1 MTCGI
6 MVASTPTWYIHV
18 HEAPDTNQKEIAH
31 RLKRNK
37 NVVIAEPKGNPLL
50 NDVSF
55 ERRASKFPENKWL
68 C

>member
-6 MVASTPTWYIHV
+6 MVVSTPTWYIHV

-37 NVVIAEPKGNPLL
+37 NVVIA
-50 NDVSF
+50 
-55 ERRASKFPENKWL
+55 
-68 C
+68 